1 MKDTLTIEI
10 RSRSAQ
16 PWFNQMWVPNRNSV
30 ADGYSKRIGTINQI
44 GEFSLFFY
52 FFCWICCIFFCSFV
66 NGYFCA
72 IFKCLFV
79 YFTKLLTLFFPWI
92 IHRSFFFA
100 FSVYFSNVH
109 WATVLWITLVWCSIF
124 LRLFV
129 PKSDNF
135 WEKE

>member
-92 IHRSFFFA
+92 IHKSFFF
-100 FSVYFSNVH
+100 
-109 WATVLWITLVWCSIF
+109 CF
-124 LRLFV
+124 LCLFFKCPLGYGSMDNSRLMFHFFTIIC
-129 PKSDNF
+129 PKIR
-135 WEKE
+135 